1 MRRAKIVPLSPTGFP
16 REQDLMFPFP
26 QTITNTKTPDKEH
39 KKKAAKHRHTPEQTQ
54 PSTTRPE
61 TTTAVSPP
69 PPPPQ
74 SSELMLNGHGGDL
87 NMAGVEDERDNTGV
101 REVCSPPLPLPPT
114 PEPSLQQQFQAIP
127 GIKSPPPPSPP
138 TLTPSHQGQEQQ
150 DRKEIVEDSTQSNLD
165 NVNGDKETQKIRY
178 YIIPSP
184 APSSTEKEAVTKVA
198 PDTQGIKNR
207 INLK

>member
-26 QTITNTKTPDKEH
+26 QTKTNSETPDKEH
-39 KKKAAKHRHTPEQTQ
+39 KKKAKHRHTPEQTQ
-54 PSTTRPE
+54 PSLTKSESTK
-61 TTTAVSPP
+61 AVSPP

-74 SSELMLNGHGGDL
+74 SSELMLNGHRGEL
-87 NMAGVEDERDNTGV
+87 NKAGVEDERDNTGV

-138 TLTPSHQGQEQQ
+138 TLPPPHQGQEQQ
-150 DRKEIVEDSTQSNLD
+150 HRKEIVEDSTQTNLE

-184 APSSTEKEAVTKVA
+184 APSSTEKEAITKVA
-198 PDTQGIKNR
+198 PDGQGIKNK
-207 INLK
+207 IVLK

>member
-26 QTITNTKTPDKEH
+26 QTKTDIKTPDKEH
-39 KKKAAKHRHTPEQTQ
+39 KKKAERSHTPGQTQ
-54 PSTTRPE
+54 PSATKPE
-61 TTTAVSPP
+61 TKTAVSPP

-74 SSELMLNGHGGDL
+74 SSAIMLNGHGNGL
-87 NMAGVEDERDNTGV
+87 NRPDVEDERDNTGV

-127 GIKSPPPPSPP
+127 AIKSPPPPSPP
-138 TLTPSHQGQEQQ
+138 TLPPPHQGQEQQ

-184 APSSTEKEAVTKVA
+184 APSAIEKEAITKVA
-198 PDTQGIKNR
+198 PDGQGIKNK
-207 INLK
+207 IVLK

>member
-26 QTITNTKTPDKEH
+26 QTDANTKTPDKEH
-39 KKKAAKHRHTPEQTQ
+39 KKKAKLRHTPEQNQ
-54 PSTTRPE
+54 PTTTKPE
-61 TTTAVSPP
+61 TKTAVSPS

-74 SSELMLNGHGGDL
+74 PSEIMSNGHGGED
-87 NMAGVEDERDNTGV
+87 VEDQRDNTGV
-101 REVCSPPLPLPPT
+101 REACSPPLPLPPT

-138 TLTPSHQGQEQQ
+138 TFPPSHQVQEQQ
-150 DRKEIVEDSTQSNLD
+150 DRKEIIEESTQANLD

-184 APSSTEKEAVTKVA
+184 APSSTEKEAITNVA
-198 PDTQGIKNR
+198 PDTQGIKN
-207 INLK
+207 IIVLK

>member
-26 QTITNTKTPDKEH
+26 QTNSNAKTPDKEH
-39 KKKAAKHRHTPEQTQ
+39 RKKAKHRHTPEETQ
-54 PSTTRPE
+54 PSTTKPE
-61 TTTAVSPP
+61 TKTPFSPP
-69 PPPPQ
+69 PPPLK
-74 SSELMLNGHGGDL
+74 SSELMLNGHGGDP
-87 NMAGVEDERDNTGV
+87 NWAGVEDGQDDTGV

-138 TLTPSHQGQEQQ
+138 TFLSSHQGQEQQ
-150 DRKEIVEDSTQSNLD
+150 DRKEVVEDSTQTNLD

-184 APSSTEKEAVTKVA
+184 APSSTEKEAVTKGA
-198 PDTQGIKNR
+198 PDTKGIKNR
-207 INLK
+207 I